1 MATSMGLPQVVGY
14 AASAVLSV
22 RMLATGLALR
32 PGDLMRSPVEPVA
45 AISKA
50 FVLLVVAVPLA
61 AVVAIALCR
70 LDGTPAA
77 ALLLVSV
84 SVGPPVASITGA
96 RAEASGDRRLAATL
110 ALFTSALAAVA
121 IPCWVWLLGRSFGP
135 PLIVAP
141 SRALLLMLA
150 IVTVPFV
157 LGLTLR
163 RVADGLAARLASPL
177 ATCARVGLIATMT
190 LALIWAAP
198 ALPRGVDGL
207 AAATGAAFVLL
218 ATVGLSWWAAGDR
231 GDLGRDRTVGRAALI
246 GNPAQALVLIAALFP
261 DPSAIAFG
269 AALLAVRVLAEGV
282 YERVSRWRR
291 AHPRLTLR
299 QRLA

>member
-1 MATSMGLPQVVGY
+1 MATSMGLAQVVGY

-22 RMLATGLALR
+22 RMLATGLAIR
-32 PGDLMRSPVEPVA
+32 PGDLLRRPVEPVA

-50 FVLLVVAVPLA
+50 FVLLVVALPLA
-61 AVVAIALCR
+61 ALVAIALCR
-70 LDGTPAA
+70 LEGPPAA

-84 SVGPPVASITGA
+84 SVGPPVASLTRGGA
-96 RAEASGDRRLAATL
+96 GAAAARSLAATL
-110 ALFTSALAAVA
+110 ALFTSALVAVVV
-121 IPCWVWLLGRSFGP
+121 PCWVWLLGRGFGP
-135 PLIVAP
+135 YLVVAP

-150 IVTVPFV
+150 TVTVPLV

-163 RVADGLAARLASPL
+163 RVADRLAARLAAPL
-177 ATCARVGLIATMT
+177 AICARVGLIATMT

-207 AAATGAAFVLL
+207 AALSAGAIVLL
-218 ATVGLSWWAAGDR
+218 ATAGLSWWATGE
-231 GDLGRDRTVGRAALI
+231 GDLGRDETVGRAAFI

-261 DPSAIAFG
+261 DPTAIAFG
-269 AALLAVRVLAEGV
+269 TALLAIRVLADGV

-291 AHPRLTLR
+291 AHPRLPLR